1 MQLTFPCPTYIA
13 VRSTKHSGS
22 NALEHLAD
30 FRRIRNLHPFKKF
43 LYCDESLN
51 LLCTEDL
58 DALLLDKNAPYEGL
72 SSRTEQKKWTRL
84 MQKVLC
90 CQKRAAFWLAFQL
103 WIQINVNLNKR
114 SGTMKLLSIKKKI
127 ISFTKFNFVWI
138 WCV

>member
-13 VRSTKHSGS
+13 VRSTKHSRS
-22 NALEHLAD
+22 NALEDLAG
-30 FRRIRNLHPFKKF
+30 FRRICNLHPFKMF

-72 SSRTEQKKWTRL
+72 FSKAEQKKWTR
-84 MQKVLC
+84 
-90 CQKRAAFWLAFQL
+90 
-103 WIQINVNLNKR
+103 LNKR

-127 ISFTKFNFVWI
+127 ISFTKFNFV
-138 WCV
+138 